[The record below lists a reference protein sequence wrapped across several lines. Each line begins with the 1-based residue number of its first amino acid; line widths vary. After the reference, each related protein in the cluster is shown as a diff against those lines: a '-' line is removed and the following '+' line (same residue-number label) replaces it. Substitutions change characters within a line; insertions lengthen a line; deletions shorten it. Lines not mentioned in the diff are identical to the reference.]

1 MNGLP
6 SDSFS
11 KENSIITKSSSRQP
25 LFIDPQMQALKW
37 IKANQKSEGKI
48 ERFNKKIDN
57 SFLMKEKKNKFLE
70 KEINLVF

>member
-37 IKANQKSEGKI
+37 IKANQKSEGDKVVCI
-48 ERFNKKIDN
+48 
-57 SFLMKEKKNKFLE
+57 
-70 KEINLVF
+70 